1 VKNSVLHELRRPS
14 KKRFVSFD
22 QWIRKSTEKAM
33 IGKGEEYWESMH
45 HGREVYING
54 DYLTLRRYFAY
65 HPGAV

>member
-1 VKNSVLHELRRPS
+1 
-14 KKRFVSFD
+14 
-22 QWIRKSTEKAM
+22 M